1 MCQTARLLTWSESE
15 EGWGCCL
22 HLTSSLVFSLPE
34 TWRQVNCLRTIIWT
48 QHSCKFAAQWR
59 KNLHVNFGHKNSFIS
74 IQEQPSIKVSAL
86 EVMFLVLLVE
96 AFSLWW
102 KGLESQV
109 AKWLPTNDGKHCC
122 DTLFR
127 SASVHKHISLILYI
141 PEVLNT
147 NNWI

>member
-1 MCQTARLLTWSESE
+1 MEI
-15 EGWGCCL
+15 CC
-22 HLTSSLVFSLPE
+22 TVKKE
-34 TWRQVNCLRTIIWT
+34 
-48 QHSCKFAAQWR
+48 
-59 KNLHVNFGHKNSFIS
+59 NLHFHFGHKNSLIS
-74 IQEQPSIKVSAL
+74 IQEQSSIKVSAL

-109 AKWLPTNDGKHCC
+109 AKWLLTYEGKHYC

-127 SASVHKHISLILYI
+127 AASMHKHISLILYV

-147 NNWI
+147 NHWL